1 MQLEMEFFTYSFIVC
16 LECSN
21 PQTTPFLFSIC
32 VSRDLPK
39 QKNRWGGILG
49 ELPNFY
55 VPTFPWKYFF
65 STNWERPEEIK
76 RELFT

>member
-21 PQTTPFLFSIC
+21 PPTTPFLFSMC
-32 VSRDLPK
+32 VLRDLPK
-39 QKNRWGGILG
+39 QKNPRGGML
-49 ELPNFY
+49 
-55 VPTFPWKYFF
+55 TTK
-65 STNWERPEEIK
+65 WERPEEIK